1 MKTYASDHYIFH
13 FQPGSLAEK
22 DIAAIA
28 QEQERCFSR
37 ICAALKVNSLDP
49 IHYFLLDSPEE
60 VGVLFGGSEPING
73 FAVWGENKIY
83 AVYNEDIQCIGAHE
97 DAHLISFALNAPKS
111 AFIAEGLAMYF
122 DETWWGLPNETWAAY
137 YRSVGRALSV
147 TELLLGDGFY
157 DADCMIAYP
166 IAGAFTKYLI
176 DTFGMDPYLALYQV
190 KDTAYCEAFAHIFG
204 HSIAELEASFWA
216 HMNRQTL
223 DIPAIQALLQ

>member
-22 DIAAIA
+22 DIVSIA

-37 ICAALKVNSLDP
+37 ICAALKVDGLDP

-122 DETWWGLPNETWAAY
+122 DENWWGLPNETWSAY
-137 YRSVGRALSV
+137 YRSIGRALSV
-147 TELLLGDGFY
+147 AELLLGDGFY
-157 DADCMIAYP
+157 DADCMISYP

-176 DTFGMDPYLALYQV
+176 DSFGMDPYLELYQV
-190 KDTAYCEAFAHIFG
+190 KDTPYCEAFAHIFG
-204 HSIAELEASFWA
+204 HSIAELEARFWA
-216 HMNRQTL
+216 HMDRQPL
-223 DIPAIQALLQ
+223 DIPAIEALLQ